1 MTQICI
7 PLNDIGCRTCAE
19 QVGVTPFWVSP
30 LTPDLAVRN
39 EGDRMDLLDLV
50 AFDFSVVRLDWNG
63 GASSVLELAA
73 VSLDVLPSISP
84 SSLSPFSSSATS
96 SGCGKRYHLAHYH
109 AFEACGECRCPGN
122 IIGEIERVLETR
134 SSVCTEHV
142 NV

>member
-1 MTQICI
+1 M
-7 PLNDIGCRTCAE
+7 G
-19 QVGVTPFWVSP
+19 
-30 LTPDLAVRN
+30 
-39 EGDRMDLLDLV
+39 LLDLV

-109 AFEACGECRCPGN
+109 AFD
-122 IIGEIERVLETR
+122 
-134 SSVCTEHV
+134 VC
-142 NV
+142 